1 MTVFLINQA
10 LRIGVKVFFFSRKKE
25 GTKEKKMNEKKRM
38 KQEMI
43 REAEQIRAK
52 KEERVYPIEKT
63 LNSLEC
69 LPERSLYPIECLS
82 RKA

>member
-1 MTVFLINQA
+1 
-10 LRIGVKVFFFSRKKE
+10 
-25 GTKEKKMNEKKRM
+25 M

-69 LPERSLYPIECLS
+69 LPERSLSNRVSVKEGVREGRVFCSTL
-82 RKA
+82 

>member
-1 MTVFLINQA
+1 LVVFLINQA
-10 LRIGVKVFFFSRKKE
+10 LRIGVKVFFFSRKKKE

-52 KEERVYPIEKT
+52 KEEGYT
-63 LNSLEC
+63 Q
-69 LPERSLYPIECLS
+69 
-82 RKA
+82 